1 LISAAVLNSAYRNAR
16 DAKLPP
22 NIRIYWRFNELTQT
36 GATGAPRKAT
46 RAKGDKILEVLEEL
60 LLEFIKDMEK
70 DNWKY
75 GLALGAY

>member
-1 LISAAVLNSAYRNAR
+1 MVTLQSKGLSGCTQLYHAILKRFGEAVEPGNLLSR
-16 DAKLPP
+16 
-22 NIRIYWRFNELTQT
+22 
-36 GATGAPRKAT
+36 
-46 RAKGDKILEVLEEL
+46 